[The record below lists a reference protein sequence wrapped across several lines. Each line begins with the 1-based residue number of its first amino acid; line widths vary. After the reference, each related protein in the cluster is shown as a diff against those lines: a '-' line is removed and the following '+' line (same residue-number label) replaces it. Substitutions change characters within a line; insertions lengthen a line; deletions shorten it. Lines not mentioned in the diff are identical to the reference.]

1 MSIERMTDERP
12 KNFIERLPAIIDR
25 EEEDISH
32 LDPEM
37 VAILYPD
44 RADKT
49 FNVTIVFGP
58 PPPGGDDPGAMEKE
72 YESAVAIA
80 RKSTRYRSEGHGRY
94 LRHYATFG
102 IDEVN
107 HVHDVFYRV
116 SEYPFCEILVGG
128 KRVPYGRELWLP
140 LLWFFRKDPLEM

>member
-1 MSIERMTDERP
+1 MPDERP
-12 KNFIERLPAIIDR
+12 KNFIERLPAILER

-32 LDPEM
+32 LDAEM

-49 FNVTIVFGP
+49 FRVTLVFGP
-58 PPPGGDDPGAMEKE
+58 PTSDADGSTEASSYERAVEAAKRSPG
-72 YESAVAIA
+72 
-80 RKSTRYRSEGHGRY
+80 YRTEGSGRQ
-94 LRHYATFG
+94 LRHFAVFG

-107 HVHDVFYRV
+107 KLHELFYLI
-116 SEYPFCEILVGG
+116 SEFPTCEVLVKG

-140 LLWFFRKDPLEM
+140 LFWFFKKDPLEM